1 MATPFVWRADTVATG
16 ASVLP
21 GLAPVALSLRRGPIR
36 ERYGD
41 WNRRIVWRWL
51 VRRRHADCL
60 HQRHER
66 PRRHRLRIKLAGY
79 GINDEF
85 MRSLGSTIAP
95 GTSALFVLVR
105 KVDLAQVLPELLA
118 FGGTLWHT
126 PLSHEQ
132 EARLRAAL
140 NDLNR
145 PAVAA

>member
-79 GINDEF
+79 GI
-85 MRSLGSTIAP
+85 
-95 GTSALFVLVR
+95 

>member
-1 MATPFVWRADTVATG
+1 
-16 ASVLP
+16 
-21 GLAPVALSLRRGPIR
+21 
-36 ERYGD
+36 
-41 WNRRIVWRWL
+41 
-51 VRRRHADCL
+51 
-60 HQRHER
+60 
-66 PRRHRLRIKLAGY
+66 
-79 GINDEF
+79 